1 MFTNILTRLFAV
13 FVAVVAFFTNTFGG
27 LIPSGRRHN
36 TAPLPEQAI
45 TIQYGDKKCEKLILF
60 LPDNKT
66 EPVDILLMIHGGAWM
81 GGDENEFAQNCL
93 AACEECGFAAASMD
107 YSKLTNGANA
117 YDMTDEIDLAVKKI
131 KEEMTLNGYTADK
144 LIIAGHSAGAHI
156 SLMYAYTRYDS
167 SPVEI
172 AFVMSNCAPSEFIKD
187 SRTKNT
193 TMGKYAHLLLTAL
206 SGQAITRFNEN
217 EQEEYIKSVSPVYLV
232 NSSVPPTIVV
242 HGNADTMVPY
252 QNSVDLFEA
261 LQNAGVESRMLTY
274 EGANHFLGKDFEA
287 ENDERSKLFFE
298 FYNKFA

>member
-1 MFTNILTRLFAV
+1 MITNVLTRLFAV

-27 LIPSGRRHN
+27 LLPARGRHDR
-36 TAPLPEQAI
+36 PVPEQAI
-45 TIQYGDKKCEKLILF
+45 TLQYGDKKCEKLILF
-60 LPDNKT
+60 LPDDKT

-81 GGDENEFAQNCL
+81 GGDEKEFAENCL

-117 YDMTDEIDLAVKKI
+117 YDMTDEIDMAIRKI
-131 KEEMTLNGYTADK
+131 IDEMALNGYTADK

-156 SLMYAYTRYDS
+156 SLMYAYTRHDS

-187 SRTKNT
+187 SRTKTT
-193 TMGKYAHLLLTAL
+193 TMGKFGHLLLTAL
-206 SGQAITRFNEN
+206 SGQAITRFNEK
-217 EQEEYIKSVSPVYLV
+217 EQEEYIRSVSPVYLV

-252 QNSVDLFEA
+252 QNSVDLFSA
-261 LQNAGVESRMLTY
+261 LQSAGVESRMLTY
-274 EGANHFLGKDFEA
+274 EGANHFLGREFEA
-287 ENDERSKLFFE
+287 ENNERTNLFFE